1 MGMTGH
7 ARYVEHLPDLI
18 HEDEY
23 DDYRD
28 GNLVRLR
35 VRVTENGID
44 ILGDGMRPEMLEK
57 LLRRIGTGPIDQM
70 LCG

>member
-1 MGMTGH
+1 MTES

-23 DDYRD
+23 DDYPD

-35 VRVTENGID
+35 VRLTGKGVE
-44 ILGDGMRPEMLEK
+44 ILGDGLRPEMVEE
-57 LLRRIGTGPIDQM
+57 LLRRIGKGPIDQM